1 MITMKKVILSIIA
14 TGTRK
19 EVYSMIINHVILIW
33 TNDDQARGLVP
44 GMERGSVPTARCRAR
59 TLRSTIWMMMNV
71 MVILPMMVMMT
82 VKKMMATTCPGG
94 TKRWPSL
101 SWRPTSGA
109 WRWQPCRNTRS
120 GWLYVNVK
128 EDAVVIVIIIM
139 IMVMLKAATVPEYSL
154 CFENNFEMRLCSA
167 TYSWI
172 WQNDDDTND
181 TL

>member
-1 MITMKKVILSIIA
+1 MKSVILSIIE
-14 TGTRK
+14 TRTSK
-19 EVYSMIINHVILIW
+19 EVWSMIINHVILIW
-33 TNDDQARGLVP
+33 INADQAQGPVP

-59 TLRSTIWMMMNV
+59 TLLSAIWMMNM
-71 MVILPMMVMMT
+71 MVILTRMMMIT

-101 SWRPTSGA
+101 SWRPTSVA

-167 TYSWI
+167 TYSWKC
-172 WQNDDDTND
+172 QDDDDDID